1 MSNHIIPV
9 IKLDNISIHPN
20 ADSLEIVQIFG
31 YQCVVRKDQFHI
43 NDLVAYIEPDYL
55 VPVSEP
61 EFSFLA
67 AKAKEGFVRITAMR
81 LRGENS
87 FGLVIP
93 ARPGWEVGD
102 NVLDTLGIK
111 RYEPF
116 IPGANFIQTENEV
129 SPNVYAVKY
138 DMENYRRYN
147 NIIQIGEEV
156 CITEKVNGSNARFTH
171 TNNDDIHFH
180 VGSHTCWKRRNPQN
194 MWWKAAA
201 QYDLENKLQKYPDH
215 IFYGELYGNVGGF
228 RYGFKDNNIALAFF
242 DIMYKGVWLDV
253 PAVKSILEELDLP
266 MVPVLYQ
273 GQWKEEFISMSDGQ
287 TTIPNTNHI
296 REGIVI
302 KPIKERVD
310 PSIGRVILKIVGMD
324 YLEGKKKR

>member
-1 MSNHIIPV
+1 
-9 IKLDNISIHPN
+9 
-20 ADSLEIVQIFG
+20 
-31 YQCVVRKDQFHI
+31 
-43 NDLVAYIEPDYL
+43 
-55 VPVSEP
+55 
-61 EFSFLA
+61 
-67 AKAKEGFVRITAMR
+67 
-81 LRGENS
+81 
-87 FGLVIP
+87 
-93 ARPGWEVGD
+93 
-102 NVLDTLGIK
+102 
-111 RYEPF
+111 
-116 IPGANFIQTENEV
+116 
-129 SPNVYAVKY
+129 
-138 DMENYRRYN
+138 
-147 NIIQIGEEV
+147 
-156 CITEKVNGSNARFTH
+156 
-171 TNNDDIHFH
+171 
-180 VGSHTCWKRRNPQN
+180 

-253 PAVKSILEELDLP
+253 PEVKSILEELDLP

-287 TTIPNTNHI
+287 TTIPNANHI
-296 REGIVI
+296 REGIVV